1 MPRRRSV
8 LGLPLSRVV
17 VAAAL
22 LGLVAFSGSLLFL
35 ILRQPEPTFA
45 FPAPPEDAPTV
56 SGRLVVPVTLDTLHL
71 PDESERLTR
80 RHWLR
85 FRPPRER
92 WTAEDVERFWIDPG
106 MIGAEYLSETNR
118 RLIEEMLKDVP

>member
-8 LGLPLSRVV
+8 LGFPLSRVV
-17 VAAAL
+17 LAAAL
-22 LGLVAFSGSLLFL
+22 LGLTAFSGSLLFL
-35 ILRQPEPTFA
+35 MLRQPPPIIS
-45 FPAPPEDAPTV
+45 FPIPPDDPQV
-56 SGRLVVPVTLDTLHL
+56 SSGRLVVPVTMDTLDL

-80 RHWLR
+80 RHWIR

-106 MIGAEYLSETNR
+106 VIGAEFLSETNR
-118 RLIEEMLKDVP
+118 RLVEEMLKDIP